1 MGPRWM
7 SVWMAKKWVVMWSDG
22 ISSFSGLLLLVCWL
36 LFENTTSRMIP
47 RTRSSIRNRDS
58 FQAYSE
64 RKIVLWG
71 NAAMLSVRKER
82 MVEGEMG
89 RLCVVWV

>member
-22 ISSFSGLLLLVCWL
+22 ISPFSGLLLLLLLCWL
-36 LFENTTSRMIP
+36 RFEKTTSRMIP
-47 RTRSSIRNRDS
+47 RTRSSILNRDS
-58 FQAYSE
+58 FQAYRE

-89 RLCVVWV
+89 RLCMV